1 MTDLHAVASEYLMI
15 RRALG
20 FKLRGHDRLLA
31 DFIAFLADTGAPTI
45 TTAAAVAW
53 ATRPTGVQAVRY
65 AQRLCVVRGFA
76 GYLHALDAAVEVPP
90 LDLLS
95 YRRQR
100 RMPYLYSQTDI
111 ATLIAATDQL
121 RPSLRAATYRAVFGL
136 LAVTGMRVGEVIALN
151 DADVDLQSG
160 VLAINDAKFGKHR
173 RLPVHATTVAALRH
187 YSEVRAKPCTRPPG
201 SSFFVSTRGTRLIYH
216 CVHTTFAQLLTRAEI
231 TAPAGTR
238 APTIHG
244 LRHSFAV
251 ATLRDWYLAGV
262 DVAAKLPALSA
273 YMGHAHPAS
282 TYWYLSA
289 APDLLALAA
298 QRLEQA
304 QGGERR

>member
-1 MTDLHAVASEYLMI
+1 MTDLHAMASEYLAI

-20 FKLRGHDRLLA
+20 FKLRGHDRLLD
-31 DFIAFLADTGAPTI
+31 DFIAFLAHAGASTI
-45 TTAAAVAW
+45 TTAATVSW
-53 ATRPTGVQAVRY
+53 ATRPVGLQPVRY

-90 LDLLS
+90 ADLLP
-95 YRRQR
+95 YRRHR
-100 RMPYLYSQTDI
+100 PMPYLYSQGEIVALIT
-111 ATLIAATDQL
+111 ATGLL
-121 RPSLRAATYRAVFGL
+121 RPPLRAATYRSVFGL

-151 DADVDLQSG
+151 GADVDLHAG
-160 VLAINDAKFGKHR
+160 VLAINEAKFGKHR
-173 RLPVHATTVAALRH
+173 RLPVHPSTVAALRA
-187 YSEVRAKPCTRPPG
+187 YAAARDQLCPGPRA
-201 SSFFVSTRGTRLIYH
+201 SSFFVSTRGTPLIYH
-216 CVHTTFAQLLTRAEI
+216 CVHTTFAQLLTRTGI

-251 ATLRDWYLAGV
+251 AALRDWYRAGV
-262 DVAAKLPALSA
+262 DVSAKLPILSA

-298 QRLEQA
+298 ERLEHA
-304 QGGERR
+304 AGER